1 MVAVPVSLLFKSL
14 FILTCAVKH
23 QDIKSAERQI
33 RPTPSIED
41 FSPVMEEAAPLWG
54 IISNPYALSL
64 VIGANSLAIAL
75 SVLFSAG
82 SYPQPISRSLHVFGV
97 TKALIAAGFALI
109 ALRSELSPLWSVVA
123 GNTLAMGG
131 FAGNLAALWILQ
143 RKPVRYW
150 FPVAVVLATLI
161 GSWWFS
167 FVTPDLRGLRVCT
180 SVVTLFVIAVTAD
193 ELLRRYKG
201 GGRAHVLG
209 GILAAITVFLML
221 LRIYSALTA
230 EFQPG
235 HHLASDWMERMFF
248 CAAYVIATM
257 SALNFTLIS
266 NDVFNV
272 ELRQAAAS
280 DPLTGLP
287 NRRRLMERGAEEAKR
302 ALRYRRP
309 LTVLVLDL
317 DHFKLINDE
326 YGHAVGDDALKKTA
340 QSCRDALRDVDM
352 LARLGG
358 GGVRRRFDR
367 NRVGGRGGGGRAAA
381 PRRIGTALAAGS
393 VLAFDRQH
401 RCGGVAGKRRV

>member
-1 MVAVPVSLLFKSL
+1 
-14 FILTCAVKH
+14 
-23 QDIKSAERQI
+23 
-33 RPTPSIED
+33 
-41 FSPVMEEAAPLWG
+41 MEEAAPLWG

-150 FPVAVVLATLI
+150 FPVSVVLATLI

-167 FVTPDLRGLRVCT
+167 FVTPDLRGLRICT
-180 SVVTLFVIAVTAD
+180 SLVTLFVIATTAD

-209 GILAAITVFLML
+209 GLLAATTVFLML

-248 CAAYVIATM
+248 CAAYIIATM

-266 NDVFNV
+266 NDVFNA

-326 YGHAVGDDALKKTA
+326 YGHAVGDDALKATA
-340 QSCRDALRDVDM
+340 QCCRDALRDVDM
-352 LARLGG
+352 FARLGG
-358 GGVRRRFDR
+358 EEFVAVLTETGLED
-367 NRVGGRGGGGRAAA
+367 AAA
-381 PRRIGTALAAGS
+381 AAERLRVAVS
-393 VLAFDRQH
+393 ELRLPQVPSLRLTVSI
-401 RCGGVAGKRRV
+401 GVAALRDSDLFEAAVAHADAAMYQAKKAGRNQVRISE